1 MLHLRYPCYAPER
14 GFLYETSGGNCVWC
28 LVIVV
33 IRMEFGREKRWG
45 HFKAIIWGRQHNPVG
60 NGCFYEEGGCHYVML
75 LYWNFIVSFTGYWK
89 RFYRI
94 TLLTI
99 LLLFYL
105 LYIYW
110 NWQQGQ
116 KYNLKYPKVT
126 SMILTMNYSVSTI
139 ISTCTHPCD
148 INTHSL
154 TRMHLLQLKTHNIW
168 MEYFWN
174 QKVFLLGIKEISTL
188 NSYIIYI

>member
-1 MLHLRYPCYAPER
+1 MGETTQSRRKWL
-14 GFLYETSGGNCVWC
+14 FL
-28 LVIVV
+28 
-33 IRMEFGREKRWG
+33 
-45 HFKAIIWGRQHNPVG
+45 WGRRLPLCNAAVLKLY
-60 NGCFYEEGGCHYVML
+60 CKFYWVL
-75 LYWNFIVSFTGYWK
+75 K